1 MDDYEI
7 EHIEEKDRYEGINS
21 MEYVNSI
28 LEKIKQGDDAK
39 IEHKGRR
46 PIRELLQ
53 NSDDAG
59 ASLLVLRFDEDRLW
73 LYNDGQTM
81 DRDYLDALA
90 KLGGASKKEQADT
103 SGSFGTGF
111 RSTHMFTD
119 TPEIEWIQFIGDK
132 LRVDSRYLPMSIK
145 PWADIPERKKMSK
158 PDFMKFPKGIE
169 DRDRLGIFFS
179 FPWRKENN
187 TGHSEFDKYTWDSEQ
202 IEILAGEIKHQAPK
216 MLIGCRNIKKIRVI
230 LSCAKSSEDNFIF
243 EVENHINLTEIK
255 SSKNDNGDTNISE
268 FTLQGDHKFFDL
280 NSSKSWQRKNHEWYS
295 AKFSPRGWK
304 RSKTLD
310 VSVVIYHWCKKPVYQ
325 KADILDNKGNIVV
338 ELKRYWN
345 LCVIFFPITSSAEKL
360 PRYTPIPLGGVSDEY
375 FGIVSFC
382 PPAEDRRTV
391 YTGDDNERIYAID
404 ITNAA
409 IDLYSSNI
417 FAVIK
422 KIAESNK
429 TNPSEKERLITMLL
443 PRSPASTWISPSLIG
458 DVKESETLHGRGTT
472 GDLWSALEKVV
483 KSLSIACIGDE
494 MKLLGDTIHTISRN
508 GGNLDRRLSKILDM
522 TERSVLHPNWHE
534 YFVEVVNSRSSEFRE
549 LVWRLFFISEKDNP
563 GFHGSQPVENLERF
577 VEVVGE
583 SLEKLTS
590 NDLTTNRLQL
600 DMLELVK
607 NPPEGWKDSIEYL
620 SKLFILRDAEG
631 MLHSVDA
638 AIENNRIIIPSTVHT
653 LLEPYLKTL
662 IGEKYLLHPTL
673 KSQSIKALKQ
683 LGKIDQLKL
692 DATMMIWVINTSTV
706 LYPEQ
711 HDNLAKYP
719 EFHEA
724 VSHLL
729 SSAVSNGLNRTT
741 VRGQR
746 FIPVLRN
753 KRIQTL
759 EENTLNQGDLIW
771 NQDPQLK
778 LSTST
783 QGYHRE
789 FIFQPMNDEEYS
801 SLPGILK
808 AKLRFLKLHPSV
820 QSTASTQITTHFTMH
835 KAVNSGKPLNL
846 IRTLLT
852 EQTGGR
858 DRLGTNSIFRNDEFS
873 NWWMQ
878 EPLHQSTK
886 KKASTGAKTSIPK
899 DLTKMKRELL
909 VFLLK
914 PYKANIPTTIG
925 FTGIKDV
932 TYLLSVDGEWITPK
946 EASTCSDKKLLKS
959 IGNTAKGLHPDIVSS
974 LGEKILTHMGVSGSI
989 KISQARKLME
999 EIDNDMDLSN
1009 SLLHHFLQFLDFEDD
1024 EEIAAYKNYTEAFSS
1039 DDSQLIWAPQGFDTK
1054 SYCTAAPE
1062 TILWPDEKY
1071 GFLRYKFI
1079 DSRAIPDDL
1088 DEDRK
1093 DAAIKF
1099 FGFQKEVSYH
1109 HIVELLMNQGSGP
1122 ARNSRDLFLK
1132 GYGTVEDL
1140 DDFQK
1145 YVSKNSIG
1153 KPDLNF
1159 FKELKDEEYSFTL
1172 QCTDGKP
1179 IEIEF
1184 GVILTTP
1191 SKKEKW
1197 SPFFR
1202 RNKFIQ
1208 ILSHDEVVGGKGFCQ
1223 KLIDCDIAIDKP
1235 ELQDLIF
1242 ELQSPNIEP
1251 HICKQIWKQL
1261 EVRDVDDVT
1270 QVFDELKPSELYF
1283 EHKNSVYD
1291 VFTQI
1296 AINHNSN
1303 NPLLGEGR
1311 VILEVKKLGVFKEKL
1326 FTELEVLDLRKIT
1339 YQEILYE
1346 AIENGNVTYQ
1356 NEEKAR
1362 LEYLISNTEQQLFA
1376 LLKHGFN
1383 SYELIDSERITH
1395 SIMLEKREYESFE
1408 PLLLGRDIP
1417 VLCKINNTYNSR
1429 LEKQATLFSKCKPV
1443 KKLELNDVNA
1453 TPNSA
1458 LSEALVKILLDTE
1471 KSGLEISPKQVSD
1484 IKNLQ
1489 VKMIQNSVP
1498 QYLKFTYN
1506 GSSKTI
1512 RLEGQHNAF
1521 QTESGILEF
1530 YLSQDR
1536 ARCNSRDVAK
1546 LVVNSL
1552 FELEIIKDADARI
1565 KFITYINTLLQEEND
1580 SLFESNNARETSR
1593 HLLETYMGCQ
1603 VQSCGRYTPI
1613 SEHSKETAERRKSFL
1628 GAKSTFYSWKQSVD
1642 SNYPIGQNVWLCPR
1656 HHTLWERGLIRFDGL
1671 DVKPS
1676 DAKAKEILPKLQSM
1690 ASDFDESTLEIK
1702 IYDGGG
1708 RSFNAKWNNEKLLTR
1723 EIEGKNHGKSILEE
1737 LTKWVQDLTQS

>member
-1 MDDYEI
+1 MDDYDI

-59 ASLLVLRFDEDRLW
+59 AGLLVLRFDEDRLW

-81 DRDYLDALA
+81 DREYLDALA
-90 KLGGASKKEQADT
+90 KLGGASKKVQADT

-132 LRVDSRYLPMSIK
+132 LRVDSRYLPMSIM

-158 PDFMKFPKGIE
+158 SSFMKFPKGIE

-187 TGHSEFDKYTWDSEQ
+187 TEHSEFDKYTWDSEQ

-216 MLIGCRNIKKIRVI
+216 MLIGCRNIKKIRII
-230 LSCAKSSEDNFIF
+230 LTCAKSSEDNFIF
-243 EVENHINLTEIK
+243 EVKNEINLTEIK
-255 SSKNDNGDTNISE
+255 SSKNENGDTNISN

-280 NSSKSWQRKNHEWYS
+280 NTSQSWQRKNHEWYS
-295 AKFSPRGWK
+295 VNFSPKGWR

-310 VSVVIYHWCKKPVYQ
+310 VSVMSYHWCKKPIYDES
-325 KADILDNKGNIVV
+325 DILDNKGNIVV
-338 ELKRYWN
+338 ELKCYWN
-345 LCVIFFPITSSAEKL
+345 LCVIFFPISSSTEKL

-382 PPAEDRRTV
+382 PPAEDRRAV
-391 YTGDDNERIYAID
+391 YTGDSNERKYAID

-409 IDLYSSNI
+409 IGLYSSNI
-417 FAVIK
+417 YEVVN
-422 KIAESNK
+422 KIATSDKMES
-429 TNPSEKERLITMLL
+429 TEKEKLITKLL
-443 PRSPASTWISPSLIG
+443 PRSSASTWISPALSG
-458 DVKESETLHGRGTT
+458 DVKETESLTGRGTT
-472 GDLWSALEKVV
+472 GYLWSALEKVV
-483 KSLSIACIGDE
+483 SSLSIACIGGE

-508 GGNLDRRLSKILDM
+508 GGNLDPRLSNILEM
-522 TERSVLHPNWHE
+522 TKRSVLHSNWHD
-534 YFVEVVNSRSSEFRE
+534 YFIQVVNSKSNEFRKI
-549 LVWRLFFISEKDNP
+549 VWELFFVSEKDNP

-590 NDLTTNRLQL
+590 NDLTTNRLQQ
-600 DMLELVK
+600 DMLELVE
-607 NPPEGWKDSIEYL
+607 NPPEGWNDSIEYL

-638 AIENNRIIIPSTVHT
+638 AIENNRIIIPSQVHT
-653 LLEPYLKTL
+653 LLEPSLKTL

-673 KSQSIKALKQ
+673 KSQSIKALEK
-683 LGKIDQLKL
+683 LGKLGKLAL
-692 DATMMIWVINTSTV
+692 DAPRMIWAIDTSTKI
-706 LYPEQ
+706 YPEQ
-711 HDNLAKYP
+711 HDNLATYP
-719 EFHEA
+719 QFHEA
-724 VSHLL
+724 VSKLL
-729 SSAVSNGLNRTT
+729 SNAISNGLNRTT

-778 LSTST
+778 LSTPT

-789 FIFQPMNDEEYS
+789 FIFQPMGDDEYS
-801 SLPGILK
+801 SLPEILK
-808 AKLRFLKLHPSV
+808 DKLRFLKLHSSV
-820 QSTASTQITTHFTMH
+820 QSTAEKMIISHFTMH
-835 KAVNSGKPLNL
+835 QAVNSGKPLNL
-846 IRTLLT
+846 VRTLLT

-858 DRLGTNSIFRNDEFS
+858 QKLETISLFREDEFT

-878 EPLHQSTK
+878 APLHQSTK
-886 KKASTGAKTSIPK
+886 SEASILSKVSVPK
-899 DLTKMKRELL
+899 NLTELKRELL
-909 VFLLK
+909 LFLLK
-914 PYKANIPTTIG
+914 PYKLNIPSTIG

-932 TYLLSVDGEWITPK
+932 KYLLSVDGEWISPK
-946 EASTCSDKKLLKS
+946 EASTCSDKKLLES
-959 IGNTAKGLHPDIVSS
+959 IGNTAKGLHPDIVSG

-1009 SLLHHFLQFLDFEDD
+1009 SLLHHFLQFLDFEDE
-1024 EEIAAYKNYTEAFSS
+1024 EEIAAYQNYTEASS
-1039 DDSQLIWAPQGFDTK
+1039 SGDSRLLWAPQGSNTN
-1054 SYCTAAPE
+1054 SYCTSAPK

-1071 GFLRYKFI
+1071 AFLKYKFI
-1079 DSRAIPDDL
+1079 DSRAIPDNL
-1088 DEDRK
+1088 DEERK
-1093 DAAIKF
+1093 DKAIEF

-1122 ARNSRDLFLK
+1122 AQNSRDLFLH

-1145 YVSKNSIG
+1145 YVSKTSIG

-1159 FKELKDEEYSFTL
+1159 FQELKDEDRTFTL
-1172 QCTDGKP
+1172 QKTNGEP
-1179 IEIEF
+1179 IDIEF

-1197 SPFFR
+1197 SPFFSK
-1202 RNKFIQ
+1202 NKFIQ

-1223 KLIDCDIAIDKP
+1223 KLVDCGIAMDKP
-1235 ELQDLIF
+1235 EIQDLVL
-1242 ELQSPNIEP
+1242 ELQSQNIEP

-1261 EVRDVDDVT
+1261 ESGYQDSVG
-1270 QVFDELKPSELYF
+1270 QVIDELNPSELYF
-1283 EHKNSVYD
+1283 EHKNSVYN

-1296 AINHNSN
+1296 AINNNSKN
-1303 NPLLGEGR
+1303 LLLGEGR
-1311 VILEVKKLGVFKEKL
+1311 VILEVKKLGEFKEKL
-1326 FTELEVLDLRKIT
+1326 FTDLEVLDLRKIT
-1339 YQEILYE
+1339 YLDILNE
-1346 AIENGNVTYQ
+1346 AIKNGQVTYQ
-1356 NEEKAR
+1356 NEQKAD

-1376 LLKHGFN
+1376 LLKNGFD
-1383 SYELIDSERITH
+1383 SYELIDSERITQ
-1395 SIMLEKREYESFE
+1395 SIMLEKREYETYE
-1408 PLLLGRDIP
+1408 PLLLREDIP
-1417 VLCKINNTYNSR
+1417 ILCNLNNTYNSR
-1429 LEKQATLFSKCKPV
+1429 LEKQAILFSKCKPL
-1443 KKLELNDVNA
+1443 KKLELNNVNA

-1458 LSEALVKILLDTE
+1458 MSEALVKILLNTE
-1471 KSGLEISPKQVSD
+1471 KSGLEISPEQVSD

-1489 VKMIQNSVP
+1489 VKMIQNPVP
-1498 QYLKFTYN
+1498 QYLNFTYN

-1512 RLEGQHNAF
+1512 RLDGQDNAF

-1536 ARCNSRDVAK
+1536 ARCNSRHVAD
-1546 LVVNSL
+1546 LVANSL
-1552 FELEIIKDADARI
+1552 LELEIIKDADERTKISIYVKAS
-1565 KFITYINTLLQEEND
+1565 LQEESD

-1603 VQSCGRYTPI
+1603 VESCGRYTPI
-1613 SEHSKETAERRKSFL
+1613 SEHSEETAERRKSFL
-1628 GAKSTFYSWKQSVD
+1628 GAKSTFYSWRQSVD

-1656 HHTLWERGLIRFDGL
+1656 HHTLWERGLIRFNNL
-1671 DVKPS
+1671 EVKLS
-1676 DAKAKEILPKLQSM
+1676 ATNAKEILPKLQSM
-1690 ASDFDESTLEIK
+1690 ASDFDESALEIK
-1702 IYDGGG
+1702 IYDGDG

-1723 EIEGKNHGKSILEE
+1723 DIEGKNHGKSILEE
-1737 LTKWVQDLTQS
+1737 LTKWVEDLTQS